1 VNEPSH
7 DILLE
12 RARRGDRAAFD
23 QLVRLYWPRI
33 FALALQ
39 ISGHREDAED
49 IAQET
54 FLRAHRGLRAFE
66 GRSSFQ
72 TWLYRIA
79 LNRALS
85 HRSGKTRRP
94 THVSVEDDRVR
105 AALQV
110 DAPDPA
116 AAREL
121 AEDYAL
127 LLAAMDRLSPALK
140 AAVVLV
146 ALQQLSHAE
155 AGAIT
160 GATPGTIAWRM
171 HEARRQLQ
179 SALSPVSEV
188 RRKGA
193 PRAKAAKARPGP
205 TAR

>member
-1 VNEPSH
+1 MQETSIEP
-7 DILLE
+7 LLA
-12 RARRGDRAAFD
+12 RARLGDRAAFD

-39 ISGHREDAED
+39 ISGQREDAED

-85 HRSGKTRRP
+85 HRSSTSRRP
-94 THVSVEDDRVR
+94 AHVPVHDDRVR

-121 AEDYAL
+121 ADDYAL
-127 LLAAMDRLSPALK
+127 LLAALDRLSPALK
-140 AAVVLV
+140 SAVVLV

-155 AGAIT
+155 AAAIT
-160 GATPGTIAWRM
+160 GATAGTIAWRM

-179 SALSPVSEV
+179 RALSPISEV
-188 RRKGA
+188 RRKRGHPTP
-193 PRAKAAKARPGP
+193 PRARHKGS
-205 TAR
+205 

>member
-1 VNEPSH
+1 MSEPLA
-7 DILLE
+7 DPLLD
-12 RARRGDRAAFD
+12 RARGGDRAAFD

-85 HRSGKTRRP
+85 HRSGKSRRP
-94 THVSVEDDRVR
+94 THVSVHDDRVR
-105 AALQV
+105 AALEV

-146 ALQQLSHAE
+146 ALQQLSHAQ
-155 AGAIT
+155 AGAVLS
-160 GATPGTIAWRM
+160 ATPGTIAWRM

-179 SALSPVSEV
+179 AALSPISEV
-188 RRKGA
+188 RPKGGRHDSPRARRKG
-193 PRAKAAKARPGP
+193 
-205 TAR
+205 

>member
-1 VNEPSH
+1 VHESPIEP
-7 DILLE
+7 LLD

-54 FLRAHRGLRAFE
+54 FMRAHRGLRAFE

-85 HRSGKTRRP
+85 HRSSTNRRP
-94 THVSVEDDRVR
+94 AHVPVDDDRIR
-105 AALQV
+105 AALEV

-121 AEDYAL
+121 ADDYAL
-127 LLAAMDRLSPALK
+127 LLAALDRLSPTLK
-140 AAVVLV
+140 STVVLV

-155 AGAIT
+155 AAAIT
-160 GATPGTIAWRM
+160 GATAGTIAWRM

-179 SALSPVSEV
+179 RALSPISEV
-188 RRKGA
+188 R
-193 PRAKAAKARPGP
+193 PKAGVSPPSRRRRQTPKS
-205 TAR
+205 